1 MTMYD
6 RDNPQHLDHMSVNST
21 NMLLTSEEVRRV
33 MEETGMGQ
41 MQAINHVRQRRAL
54 QRQGRSRGRFA

>member
-6 RDNPQHLDHMSVNST
+6 RDNPQHLDHLSVNSA
-21 NMLLTSEEVRRV
+21 NMLRASEEVRRV

-54 QRQGRSRGRFA
+54 HQRMRNQGRFA

>member
-6 RDNPQHLDHMSVNST
+6 RDNPQHLDHMAVNST

-54 QRQGRSRGRFA
+54 QQRMRNRGRFA